1 MTDSRGALLGR
12 FRAAVLARLRN
23 LHEFLDELEVDA
35 PRPGALELFLGELH
49 TLKGETRMLG
59 LETIAEIAHRLEDV
73 FSSQAQPPLGL
84 SRRALDAML
93 GELGERG
100 GDEQAMR
107 QVASELGLSLPELAP
122 ALPLSEPKGSEA
134 PAASARKQVR
144 WTQVDAAAVDALC
157 EKVADLSAA
166 FGGLHAR
173 TSLGLQNSLS
183 RSEIGEAFEKCRG
196 LLEDAMARAW
206 ALRLIPVEP
215 TLRELAAHARRLA
228 DQLEKSVELEIH
240 ATGVELER
248 DVLDQLGEPL
258 LHLIQNAIDHGLEPA
273 AQRGTKPAIGTIRL
287 TANSLGPRVTFAVE
301 DDGRGIDPD
310 VVREKAVARGLLSAE
325 RAGRASDAEVLDLL
339 FEHGFSTRDRV
350 DKLSGRGVGLDVVR
364 RKLASLGGRVEIG
377 SELGKGT
384 RFAISVPFAIT
395 KEPLLI
401 VVFETALYAL
411 PSRIVRAV
419 LSASDTA
426 EAHGKDVLYHDGEAM
441 PLLTLSNVLG
451 TKTDDEHAFLLV
463 LELGGQRYGL
473 AVPAVLGEWELI
485 RRPAEPVLAGSGV
498 IGASAMLE
506 DGRLVLV
513 LELEFLHRRL
523 RRRETVA
530 STVARP
536 RATTKRIL
544 VVDDS
549 PVVRELLSEILASA
563 GLAVV
568 TAENGIAALAAIEQ
582 NMPDLVLS
590 DVEMPRMGGFDLL
603 TEIRHRSQRVPVVML
618 TTLGSVED
626 RRRAASLGANAYLV
640 KTEFQGDALLEVV
653 LRLSGAA

>member
-1 MTDSRGALLGR
+1 MTDARRALLGR

-23 LHEFLDELEVDA
+23 LQEFLDELEVDS
-35 PRPGALELFLGELH
+35 PRAGALELFLGELH

-59 LETIAEIAHRLEDV
+59 LETIADVAHRLEDA
-73 FSSQAQPPLGL
+73 FSNHAQPAPGVA
-84 SRRALDAML
+84 RRALNAMQS
-93 GELGERG
+93 ELDESG
-100 GDEQAMR
+100 GDEQALR
-107 QVASELGLSLPELAP
+107 RVASDLGMSLPEPALAP
-122 ALPLSEPKGSEA
+122 SV
-134 PAASARKQVR
+134 PAASTAPDASSARKQVR
-144 WTQVDAAAVDALC
+144 WTQVDAAAIDALC
-157 EKVADLSAA
+157 EKVADLAAA
-166 FGGLHAR
+166 FAGMYAR
-173 TSLGLQNSLS
+173 TALALENSS
-183 RSEIGEAFEKCRG
+183 SKSEFVDRFEKCRG
-196 LLEDAMARAW
+196 LLDDATARAW
-206 ALRLIPVEP
+206 ALRLTPVEP
-215 TLRELAAHARRLA
+215 TLRELAEHARKLA
-228 DQLEKSVELEIH
+228 EQLGKSVQFEIH

-258 LHLIQNAIDHGLEPA
+258 LHLIQNAIDHGLELPEE
-273 AQRGTKPAIGTIRL
+273 RDPKPATGTIRL
-287 TANSLGPRVTFAVE
+287 TANSLGPSVTFAVE

-310 VVREKAVARGLLSAE
+310 AVREKAVARGLLSVE
-325 RAGRASDAEVLDLL
+325 RAGRASDAEVLELL

-364 RKLASLGGRVEIG
+364 RKLASLGGRVEIS
-377 SELGKGT
+377 SELGRGT
-384 RFAISVPFAIT
+384 RFAVSVPFAIT

-401 VVFETALYAL
+401 VVFESALYAL

-419 LSASDTA
+419 LSASDA
-426 EAHGKDVLYHDGEAM
+426 GEAHGQNVLHHDGEAM
-441 PLLTLSNVLG
+441 PLLTLSEVLG
-451 TKTDDEHAFLLV
+451 TKTDDEQEFRLV

-485 RRPAEPVLAGSGV
+485 RRPAEPVLASTGV

-513 LELEFLHRRL
+513 LELEFLRRRL
-523 RRRETVA
+523 RRREGVT

-536 RATTKRIL
+536 RAATKRIL

-563 GLAVV
+563 GLVV
-568 TAENGIAALAAIEQ
+568 HTAENGLAALAAIEQ

-603 TEIRHRSQRVPVVML
+603 AEIRHRSQRLPVVML

-653 LRLSGAA
+653 LRLAGAA

>member
-23 LHEFLDELEVDA
+23 LQTFLDELEVDA
-35 PRPGALELFLGELH
+35 PRAGALELFLGELH

-59 LETIAEIAHRLEDV
+59 LETIAEIAHALEDA
-73 FSSQAQPPLGL
+73 FSNQQQPPLGL
-84 SRRALDAML
+84 SRRALNVML
-93 GELGERG
+93 GEL
-100 GDEQAMR
+100 DEAGADPQALGR
-107 QVASELGLSLPELAP
+107 VAGELGLSLPETVAAAP
-122 ALPLSEPKGSEA
+122 EPKASPSAEQEA
-134 PAASARKQVR
+134 PKQVR

-157 EKVADLSAA
+157 EKIADLSAA
-166 FGGLHAR
+166 FGGLHSR
-173 TSLGLQNSLS
+173 TTVGLQNSS
-183 RSEIGEAFEKCRG
+183 SKSEVGEAFEKCRG

-228 DQLEKSVELEIH
+228 EQLDKFVHIELH
-240 ATGVELER
+240 ATGVQLER

-258 LHLIQNAIDHGLEPA
+258 LHLIQNAIDHGLEPPA
-273 AQRGTKPAIGTIRL
+273 ERGTKPATGIIRL
-287 TANSLGPRVTFAVE
+287 TANALGPSVTFAVE

-310 VVREKAVARGLLSAE
+310 VVRNKAVKRGLLNRERAE
-325 RAGRASDAEVLDLL
+325 RATDAEVLDLL

-364 RKLASLGGRVEIG
+364 RKLASLGGRVEI
-377 SELGKGT
+377 SSQLGRGT
-384 RFAISVPFAIT
+384 RFAVSVPFAIT

-401 VVFETALYAL
+401 LVFESGLYAL

-419 LSASDTA
+419 LSESDA
-426 EAHGKDVLYHDGEAM
+426 PEVQGPNVLHHDGEAM
-441 PLLTLSNVLG
+441 PLLALSEVLG
-451 TKTDDEHAFLLV
+451 AKTDAEQSLRLV

-473 AVPAVLGEWELI
+473 AVPQVLGEWELI
-485 RRPAEPVLAGSGV
+485 RRPAEPVLASSGV

-513 LELEFLHRRL
+513 LELEFLLRRL
-523 RRRETVA
+523 RQRDGVV
-530 STVARP
+530 SSIARP
-536 RATTKRIL
+536 RAATKRVL

-549 PVVRELLSEILASA
+549 PVVRELLSEILVSA
-563 GLAVV
+563 GMAVR

-582 NMPDLVLS
+582 EMPDLVLS

-603 TEIRHRSQRVPVVML
+603 AEIRLRSQRLPVVML
-618 TTLGSVED
+618 TTRGSVED
-626 RRRAASLGANAYLV
+626 RRRAASLGANAYLI
-640 KTEFQGDALLEVV
+640 KTEFQGDALLSVV
-653 LRLSGAA
+653 LRLAGAA